1 MSKMKEYKKREC
13 CASCESKN
21 LKTILNLNDVPLA
34 GFFPKEEELDTV
46 SSYPLELQMCDD
58 CKLVQTDS
66 VIDPDV
72 LFRDYRYLSSIGL
85 TKHFES
91 VANGLHKKYNIIDK
105 DILEFGCND
114 GVLLKPLTDIGANA
128 IGVDPS
134 INVSQIARDKGL
146 NVITDYFNYDTFGTD
161 KWKDKFDFILANNA
175 FAHIIDIK
183 NTAKAVQHC
192 LKDGGRFIFEVHYLQ
207 NLIDELQWDNIYHE
221 HIYYYSVSALTN
233 MLSKYNIHIV
243 DYELISI
250 HSGSIR
256 VTARKGE
263 YIINDKITD
272 IIQKEAETICNPSY
286 LNEFQKKVIKH
297 IEDFKSEL
305 KKLKSEGKKI
315 AGYGASGR
323 ANMFC
328 NICNITKDDVMFI
341 VDESP
346 ERCGRYIANTEIPIV
361 DINRLKEEE
370 DVDVLIIFAWNYS
383 KMIIEKTKFK
393 EFNYMVAFP
402 NINYFK
408 NENNLKLNTL

>member
-1 MSKMKEYKKREC
+1 MEEYSKREC
-13 CASCESKN
+13 CASCDSKN
-21 LKTILNLNDVPLA
+21 LKTVLNLNDVPLA
-34 GFFPKEEELDTV
+34 GFFPKKEELETV
-46 SSYPLELQMCDD
+46 SSYPLELQMCED

-91 VANGLHKKYNIIDK
+91 VAEELHKKYDIINK

-114 GVLLKPLTDIGANA
+114 GVLLKPLTDIGAKA

-146 NVITDYFNYDTFGTD
+146 DVITEYFNYDTFGTD
-161 KWKDKFDFILANNA
+161 EWENKFDFIIANNA

-183 NTAKAVQHC
+183 NTAKAVEHC
-192 LKDGGRFIFEVHYLQ
+192 LKDGGKFIFEVHYLA

-221 HIYYYSVSALTN
+221 HIYYYSVTALNN
-233 MLSKYNIHIV
+233 MLKNYGMSIV
-243 DYELISI
+243 DYDLISI

-256 VTARKGE
+256 VTAEKCDFVL
-263 YIINDKITD
+263 NDKISE
-272 IIQKEAETICNPSY
+272 IIEQESKTICDSSY
-286 LNEFQKKVIKH
+286 LDEFQKRVLNH
-297 IEDFKSEL
+297 VTEFKTEIT
-305 KKLKSEGKKI
+305 KLKDKGYKL

-328 NICNITKDDVMFI
+328 NITNLTSDDVSFI

-346 ERCGRYIANTEIPIV
+346 ERCGRYIANTDIPIV
-361 DINRLKEEE
+361 SPEVLKNSEIDI
-370 DVDVLIIFAWNYS
+370 LIIFAWNYS
-383 KMIIEKTKFK
+383 KMIIEKTKYKDF
-393 EFNYMVAFP
+393 EYMIAFP
-402 NINYFK
+402 DVQYIKIN
-408 NENNLKLNTL
+408 ETDKLNFNSI